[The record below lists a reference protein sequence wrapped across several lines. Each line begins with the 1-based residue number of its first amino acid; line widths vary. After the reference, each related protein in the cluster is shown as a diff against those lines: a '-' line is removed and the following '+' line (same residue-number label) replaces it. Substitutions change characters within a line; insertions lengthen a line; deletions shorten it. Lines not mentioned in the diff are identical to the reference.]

1 MVLGIWG
8 FWLSQNP
15 IFYSSRLFCGLTLT
29 DHQRYDGNMTRR
41 WIGHLEFPIGFCWA
55 CGYNGCNKQIH
66 GVKVCHRHVHPWRLT
81 WNIIMEVW
89 KIIFLSKW
97 VMFRFHTN
105 LPAWNWSRGLFES
118 YCCCMSSFRLRLSSH
133 FQKQTIWS
141 SHDTGWSVKKRLP
154 SKNIYHEPPKPWK
167 IKVLAT

>member
-1 MVLGIWG
+1 MISESKKSPQLQVILWSDSDRSPALRWQHDKKVNWSLGV
-8 FWLSQNP
+8 
-15 IFYSSRLFCGLTLT
+15 
-29 DHQRYDGNMTRR
+29 
-41 WIGHLEFPIGFCWA
+41 FCWDFVGLVDIMDA
-55 CGYNGCNKQIH
+55 TNKYMES
-66 GVKVCHRHVHPWRLT
+66 GFCHRHVHPWRLT

-97 VMFRFHTN
+97 VIFRFHVY
-105 LPAWNWSRGLFES
+105 LPGCNWSRGLFES
-118 YCCCMSSFRLRLSSH
+118 YCCCKSSFRLRLSSH

-141 SHDTGWSVKKRLP
+141 SHDTGWSVKNCLP